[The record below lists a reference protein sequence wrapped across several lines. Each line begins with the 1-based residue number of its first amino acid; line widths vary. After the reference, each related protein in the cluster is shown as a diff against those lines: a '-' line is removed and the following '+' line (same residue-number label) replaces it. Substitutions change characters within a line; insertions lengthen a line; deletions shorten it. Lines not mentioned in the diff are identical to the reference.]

1 MKVSNKIG
9 IDIEKMAKEL
19 DKMKVQV
26 GFLSSAKYE
35 DGTRVAQV
43 AMSNEYGV
51 PQKRQPPR
59 PFMRQA
65 LKKSGE
71 WKKTFDFMAQKDF
84 SRGGDF
90 KTSFDTLGSVV
101 KGDIQISIKELT
113 SPALAQSTIDQK
125 GFSKPLIGKDSGYML
140 DSVNYEVSK

>member
-1 MKVSNKIG
+1 MKVNKKTG
-9 IDIEKMAKEL
+9 IDIEKMANNL
-19 DKMKVQV
+19 ANMKVQV

-35 DGTRVAQV
+35 DGTSVAQV
-43 AMSNEYGV
+43 AISNEYGV

-71 WKKTFDFMAQKDF
+71 WKKTFDFMIKKDF
-84 SRGGDF
+84 ARGGDF

-101 KGDIQISIKELT
+101 QGDIKISIKELI
-113 SPALAQSTIDQK
+113 SPALAQSTIDKK
-125 GFSKPLIGKDSGYML
+125 GFSKPLIDTGYML

>member
-1 MKVSNKIG
+1 MKVNKKTG
-9 IDIEKMAKEL
+9 IDIKKMAKNL
-19 DKMKVQV
+19 ANMKVQV

-35 DGTRVAQV
+35 DGKSVAQV

-71 WKKTFDFMAQKDF
+71 WKKTFDFMIKKDF
-84 SRGGDF
+84 VRGGDF
-90 KTSFDTLGSVV
+90 KTSFNTLGLVV
-101 KGDIQISIKELT
+101 KGDIKTSIKELT
-113 SPALAQSTIDQK
+113 SPALAQSTIDKK
-125 GFSKPLIGKDSGYML
+125 GFSKPLIDTGYML

>member
-1 MKVSNKIG
+1 MKVNKKTG
-9 IDIEKMAKEL
+9 IDIEKMAKNL
-19 DKMKVQV
+19 ANMKVQV

-35 DGTRVAQV
+35 DGKSVAQV

-71 WKKTFDFMAQKDF
+71 WKKTFDFMVQKYF
-84 SRGGDF
+84 TRGGDF
-90 KTSFDTLGSVV
+90 KTPFDTLGLVV
-101 KGDIQISIKELT
+101 QGDIKTSIKELT
-113 SPALAQSTIDQK
+113 ALAQSTIDKK
-125 GFSKPLIGKDSGYML
+125 GFSKPLIDTGYML